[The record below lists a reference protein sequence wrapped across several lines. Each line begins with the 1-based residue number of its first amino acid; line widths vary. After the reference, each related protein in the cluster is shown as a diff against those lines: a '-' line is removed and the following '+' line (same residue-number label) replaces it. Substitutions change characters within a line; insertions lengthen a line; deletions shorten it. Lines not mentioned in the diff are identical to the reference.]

1 MKRSSLIIKKSGR
14 ARSRPSKTA
23 GASPQVSKKV
33 PRIALLVETSI
44 ASGRDK
50 LAGIARYNREHGG
63 WSLYHQPRGLELVSF
78 ETLRH
83 WEGDGIIARIPSQE
97 WLDVL
102 LAKHVPVI
110 DVLGIFP
117 MSQIPRVMP
126 DDAMIARLAAEHFIE
141 RGLRHFGF
149 IGTQHEQWSERRQ
162 AAFQAEVTGHGGSFS
177 PFITP
182 RHETHRSWDAK
193 MQSLADWLAALPKPA
208 GVFICSDQ
216 LGPETLEACRR
227 AEIRVPDD
235 IALIG
240 VDNDEALCNISQPS
254 LSSVCPNHEH
264 VGYEA
269 ARLLDAW
276 LKGDVPPPETLLPP
290 RTVVVRQSTDIL
302 SIADEALVKAIHF
315 IREQFHR
322 SITVDDVARA
332 TALSRSVLQRRF
344 RSVLGISVLDEILKT
359 RLKHAQSLLEETKLS
374 LVDIAERSGF
384 KHQQYLG
391 YVFKKR
397 LQDTPGAYRARMRKR
412 GVRG

>member
-14 ARSRPSKTA
+14 
-23 GASPQVSKKV
+23 GASGPVRASSRDLKKV
-33 PRIALLVETSI
+33 PRVALLVETSI

-78 ETLRH
+78 ETIRH
-83 WEGDGIIARIPSQE
+83 WQGDGIIARIPSQE

-102 LAKHVPVI
+102 CAKGVPVI

-117 MSQIPRVMP
+117 RSNLPRVLP

-149 IGTQHEQWSERRQ
+149 IGTKHEQWSDRRQ
-162 AAFQAEVTGHGGSFS
+162 EAFQAGVREQGGSFS
-177 PFITP
+177 AFITP
-182 RHETHRSWDAK
+182 RYERHRSWDAK
-193 MQSLADWLAALPKPA
+193 MQSLAEWLADLPKPA

-235 IALIG
+235 IALLG

-254 LSSVCPNHEH
+254 LSSICPNHER

-276 LKGDVPPPETLLPP
+276 LKGEVPPPETLLPP
-290 RTVVVRQSTDIL
+290 RAVVVRQSTDIL
-302 SIADEALVKAIHF
+302 SIADEALVRAIHF
-315 IREQFHR
+315 IREHFAR

-344 RSVLGISVLDEILKT
+344 RSALGISVLDEILKT

-384 KHQQYLG
+384 RHQQYLG

-397 LQDTPGAYRARMRKR
+397 LQDTPGAYRARMGK
-412 GVRG
+412 GKGK

>member
-1 MKRSSLIIKKSGR
+1 MKKSRQLVKKSGR
-14 ARSRPSKTA
+14 ARTSPAK
-23 GASPQVSKKV
+23 ASPKDTKKV

-63 WSLYHQPRGLELVSF
+63 WSIYHQPRGLELVSF
-78 ETLRH
+78 ETINH

-102 LAKHVPVI
+102 CSKRVPI
-110 DVLGIFP
+110 MDVLGIFP
-117 MSQIPRVMP
+117 MPHIPRVMA
-126 DDAMIARLAAEHFIE
+126 DDAMIARLACEHFIE

-149 IGTQHEQWSERRQ
+149 IGTQHEAWSERRMS
-162 AAFQAEVTGHGGSFS
+162 AFSAGITGHGGGFS
-177 PFITP
+177 NFITP
-182 RHETHRSWDAK
+182 RYERHRSWDAK
-193 MQSLADWLAALPKPA
+193 MQSLSDWLAALPKPA

-216 LGPETLEACRR
+216 FGPETLEACRR
-227 AEIRVPDD
+227 AKLRIPDD
-235 IALIG
+235 VALLG

-254 LSSVCPNHEH
+254 LSSICPNHER

-276 LKGDVPPPETLLPP
+276 LKGEEPPGETLLPP

-322 SITVDDVARA
+322 NITVEDVARA

-344 RSVLGISVLDEILKT
+344 RGVLGISVLDEILKT

-397 LQDTPGAYRARMRKR
+397 LQDTPGAYRARMKKLRS
-412 GVRG
+412 